1 MTTHDAPPP
10 PDDEQRAVAAAG
22 TDQEPH
28 AHLVPVVEAELSWG
42 NRVLSGW
49 GRSDKLLDDRS
60 LTLAYPFHV
69 EDLRRTFR
77 FPANIHLYAILPR
90 PGYRHDKPRMLMTD
104 VDRYVTI
111 HAPLPGDWPHGEGRV
126 AL

>member
-1 MTTHDAPPP
+1 MATQEELPPNGP
-10 PDDEQRAVAAAG
+10 RRPIAAAG
-22 TDQEPH
+22 TREHPY
-28 AHLVPVVEAELSWG
+28 AHLLPIVEAELACG
-42 NRVLSGW
+42 NRVLSAW

-60 LTLAYPFHV
+60 LTLAQPFHV
-69 EDLRRTFR
+69 EDLRRAFR

-90 PGYRHDKPRMLMTD
+90 PGHPLDKPRMLMTD

-111 HAPLPGDWPHGEGRV
+111 HAPLPADWPHGDGRI